1 MKKVKVLTGTD
12 IPFCNPSHPYS
23 VVVQTKR
30 VIDRIAASPD
40 DEFQFNCNS
49 REGIEMFELCGRKQ
63 KGLKVQYYINGKLS
77 TFSEVLEDFGRA
89 DKMLSEITSPQRK

>member
-1 MKKVKVLTGTD
+1 
-12 IPFCNPSHPYS
+12 
-23 VVVQTKR
+23 
-30 VIDRIAASPD
+30 
-40 DEFQFNCNS
+40 
-49 REGIEMFELCGRKQ
+49 MFELYGRKQ